1 MNLRWAKVGLLE
13 ILRVLA
19 SQILNLGP
27 SEIACWP
34 DPAIWGT
41 DEFSSIQIVSSVRFF
56 QISGKAKASPE
67 QYLRI
72 SGMAKASPEQYLRI
86 SEKAKSSP
94 ETYLKILWEL
104 NPPSSLRGNCKLWPG
119 EPSKSKIY

>member
-72 SGMAKASPEQYLRI
+72 S
-86 SEKAKSSP
+86 EKAKSSP